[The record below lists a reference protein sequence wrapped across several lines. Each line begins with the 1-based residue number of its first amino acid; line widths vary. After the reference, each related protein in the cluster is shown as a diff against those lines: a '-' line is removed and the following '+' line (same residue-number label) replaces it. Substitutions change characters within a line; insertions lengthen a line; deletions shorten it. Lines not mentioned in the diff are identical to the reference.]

1 MQRKTKPFL
10 TLKNRIFQT
19 PKNRTFSK
27 GHTFGQ
33 HMPFFLD
40 FDLIKIRLEIMLSD
54 FKEKKETFLALKSG
68 IFESPKNRIFS
79 TGLTHAFEQKML
91 LIWFN

>member
-1 MQRKTKPFL
+1 MQILLYLNLIKISLEIMLSDFAEKNETFF

-33 HMPFFLD
+33 NIPFFLD
-40 FDLIKIRLEIMLSD
+40 FDLFKIRLEIMLSD
-54 FKEKKETFLALKSG
+54 FEEKKETFFGLKKQN
-68 IFESPKNRIFS
+68 F
-79 TGLTHAFEQKML
+79 
-91 LIWFN
+91 

>member
-54 FKEKKETFLALKSG
+54 FKEKKETFSALKNGS
-68 IFESPKNRIFS
+68 FESPKNRIFS
-79 TGLTHAFEQKML
+79 KGLIHAFEQKMV

>member
-1 MQRKTKPFL
+1 M

-79 TGLTHAFEQKML
+79 KGLIHAFEQKMV

>member
-54 FKEKKETFLALKSG
+54 FKEKKETFWALKNG

-79 TGLTHAFEQKML
+79 KGLTHAFEQKML

>member
-54 FKEKKETFLALKSG
+54 FKEKKETFLALKAEFLKVQK
-68 IFESPKNRIFS
+68 I
-79 TGLTHAFEQKML
+79 AFFQRG
-91 LIWFN
+91 

>member
-1 MQRKTKPFL
+1 MLSDFAEKNETFL
-10 TLKNRIFQT
+10 TLKNRIFQS

-33 HMPFFLD
+33 NMTCFLD

-54 FKEKKETFLALKSG
+54 FEEKKETFFGLKKRN
-68 IFESPKNRIFS
+68 F
-79 TGLTHAFEQKML
+79 
-91 LIWFN
+91 